1 MYLSQT
7 SITLVLLVFLTSTV
21 FYQTIN
27 MKTEDVENT
36 IEIKKIALYSDNIET
51 ATNRNLE
58 KIVNDVFVNISYGIM
73 NNGEFYNSAEEARS
87 SIEKNISNKL
97 NNSLSQLNDKN
108 ITISVENVE
117 INHTDN
123 PLIINVTCKVKLD
136 YSKPVNG
143 IIISLNK
150 DIDINDNIKL
160 SKLPDPYVYRNDF
173 YYDWN
178 NGVDITVNNIND
190 DNYHT
195 FRVVLN
201 SSNFDYGYM
210 NNSDSPREI
219 RIIGWNTTSN
229 KWNVLLPYWVQTWK
243 QGTTNTSIIWVN
255 CSNDELF
262 GSRGGSIK
270 AGGGSIKAGV
280 RSKIIK
286 IIYNSTT
293 KIDRQN
299 PKDTFILYDNFDNSR
314 IDGNTWNVSGGY
326 YIDNS
331 KLIVQGLGSSVWTN
345 KTYGTEYELMFKGNF
360 TPVHAQAVGF
370 FTQKSDTDGVGWD
383 CYNRSDNNWLYMRND
398 SIIYWN
404 ENNNWIP
411 NGITYLNEYY
421 IYDLKRDD
429 GNVVFSIMEDN
440 LSISYSEKTFTTNV
454 NNNYP
459 ISINT
464 FTNSNATISIDW
476 IFLKDVNDITTTVG
490 AETTTDITYN
500 ELKPKTMIGT
510 IYYGDPEQYIYV
522 NGTEA
527 GNYSIIG
534 ILTNTTDSWGTVG
547 YKPKI
552 EIE

>member
-87 SIEKNISNKL
+87 SIEKNISKKL
-97 NNSLSQLNDKN
+97 NNSLSKLNDKN
-108 ITISVENVE
+108 ITISVGNVS
-117 INHTDN
+117 ISHTND
-123 PLIINVTCKVKLD
+123 PLIVNVKCDVNLD
-136 YSKPVNG
+136 YTKEVNG
-143 IIISLNK
+143 ITISSNKNIELNK
-150 DIDINDNIKL
+150 DIIL
-160 SKLPDPYVYRNDF
+160 SKIPDPYVYKNNF
-173 YYDWN
+173 YYEWN
-178 NGVDITVNNIND
+178 NEKEITVNNMPN
-190 DNYHT
+190 NEYHT
-195 FRVVLN
+195 FYIILN
-201 SSNFDYGYM
+201 NSNFNYGHM
-210 NNSDSPREI
+210 NNSDSPNEI
-219 RIIGWNTTSN
+219 RIIGKN
-229 KWNVLLPYWVQTWK
+229 KGKNNIVLPYWVQTWK

-255 CSNDELF
+255 CSRNELF
-262 GSRGGSIK
+262 GSNGNPN
-270 AGGGSIKAGV
+270 
-280 RSKIIK
+280 IK

-299 PKDTFILYDNFDNSR
+299 PKDTFILFDTFDNTR

-345 KTYGTEYELMFKGNF
+345 KTYGTGYELMFKGNF

-370 FTQKSDTDGVGWD
+370 FEPKSDYNGVGWD
-383 CYNRSDNNWLYMRND
+383 CYNWSDSWLYMRNG
-398 SIIYWN
+398 SGGSYV
-404 ENNNWIP
+404 P
-411 NGITYLNEYY
+411 NGYNYLNEFHTYG
-421 IYDLKRDD
+421 LKRI
-429 GNVVFSIMEDN
+429 SEQN
-440 LSISYSEKTFTTNV
+440 LTFTILNDTLDMEYTNTF
-454 NNNYP
+454 NNGDNDNNYP

-476 IFLKDVNDITTTVG
+476 IFLKDVNDITATVG
-490 AETTTDITYN
+490 AETTTDIIYN